1 MRLPKKFPFIFRM
14 LPYFI
19 GNILALLA
27 CMVSPAA
34 GAAAG
39 AAAGVAASVTD
50 VALWPTIPFMRGQDL
65 CAYEDAYGR
74 SRIALMRGM
83 TREIKELVMLGGYA
97 KEAVEALQLIDGL
110 IDKNRRLASAGM
122 GMDVTLEGALKA
134 AIDQL
139 YRQVQSRQIRLR
151 FVNPGSVSGLLHELK
166 ELKRRGTLDPVQL
179 SRISGIAWGTYAL
192 APGCKGGILL
202 TLHVELRSGETRNFS
217 ATGSLEQ
224 AVGSVAVQMVRAY
237 QATQFPSTVNING
250 KALTLVGA
258 PGTPVS
264 HSPSPQLAERACAS
278 LKARLPTQE
287 EYEQL
292 AILGDWNGGVSLSH
306 DVWTLAGG
314 LVLAPDLRNPSPVRK
329 PESVPGEDLHF
340 YCVR

>member
-34 GAAAG
+34 GAA
-39 AAAGVAASVTD
+39 D

-139 YRQVQSRQIRLR
+139 YRQLQPRQ
-151 FVNPGSVSGLLHELK
+151 LL
-166 ELKRRGTLDPVQL
+166 
-179 SRISGIAWGTYAL
+179 
-192 APGCKGGILL
+192 
-202 TLHVELRSGETRNFS
+202 
-217 ATGSLEQ
+217 
-224 AVGSVAVQMVRAY
+224 
-237 QATQFPSTVNING
+237 
-250 KALTLVGA
+250 
-258 PGTPVS
+258 
-264 HSPSPQLAERACAS
+264 
-278 LKARLPTQE
+278 
-287 EYEQL
+287 
-292 AILGDWNGGVSLSH
+292 
-306 DVWTLAGG
+306 
-314 LVLAPDLRNPSPVRK
+314 
-329 PESVPGEDLHF
+329 
-340 YCVR
+340 